1 MVSEMDVQVI
11 PTNSCAP
18 QILEIGQVP
27 RMHYAY
33 PRTTEFFSTYV
44 ADSERSKPSGSQL
57 VSAKTLVPLAK
68 RLSDPELDL
77 VVVHASPHGSLEG
90 LIRTVFRRSTLR
102 GHVPLFRGLAQQ
114 LLRRGTIAPL
124 AVLDL
129 HDSPSILSCNLHLL
143 RRATLYFKRELPP
156 DRWQLLMRSGKTP
169 TLRYRKLA
177 HYRSALSC
185 IRPLSLGLPEKVLA
199 CGAPKLPPAGKDID
213 VLFAGQFKWSS
224 TVRERGIEE
233 LMHLRTEGF
242 RIEIQE
248 SGLSSD
254 EYLARCA
261 RAWLVWSP
269 QGYGWDCFR
278 SYEAA
283 FAGSVPLISRQT
295 IERHEPFMD
304 GEHAVYYDV
313 EPGQLTLAVRRALND
328 RDRLVTMA
336 QAAHSKLL
344 EHHTPHALARY
355 VVETTL
361 AAAGRSGLAMRPSTV
376 CS

>member
-1 MVSEMDVQVI
+1 MVSGMDTQVI
-11 PTNSCAP
+11 PANSSAP
-18 QILEIGQVP
+18 QILEIGQAP
-27 RMHYAY
+27 RMHHAY

-44 ADSERSKPSGSQL
+44 MDSENSRPPGARL
-57 VSAKTLVPLAK
+57 VSAKTMVSLAR
-68 RLSDPELDL
+68 RLSDPGLDL

-90 LIRTVFRRSTLR
+90 LIRTVFRRSMLQ
-102 GHVPLFRGLAQQ
+102 GHVPLFRGFAQQ

-129 HDSPSILSCNLHLL
+129 HDSPSVLACNLHLL
-143 RRATLYFKRELPP
+143 RSATVYFKRELPP

-169 TLRYRKLA
+169 TRRYRQLE
-177 HYRSALSC
+177 HYHPALSR
-185 IRPLSLGLPEKVLA
+185 IRPLSLGLPADLLA
-199 CGAPKLPPAGKDID
+199 LGAPALPPAGKDID
-213 VLFAGQFKWSS
+213 VFFAGQIKWSS

-233 LMHLRTEGF
+233 LMQLRTEGF
-242 RIEIQE
+242 RVDIPEG
-248 SGLSSD
+248 GLSSG

-283 FAGSVPLISRQT
+283 YSGSVPLISRQT
-295 IERHEPFMD
+295 VERHEPFTD

-313 EPGQLTLAVRRALND
+313 EPGQLALAVRRALND
-328 RDRLVTMA
+328 RGRLVTMA
-336 QAAHSKLL
+336 QAARSHMLK
-344 EHHTPHALARY
+344 HHTPHALARY

-361 AAAGRSGLAMRPSTV
+361 AAAGQSGLAMQPNATS
-376 CS
+376 S